1 MSVASPVRSVLHVT
15 TTIWSL
21 EGPHSKGPHWLL
33 HLGGGEIPGMELEA
47 EMQGYNSIQLCL
59 KRSLSVV
66 NTTETSTLTRP
77 TYSTKSA
84 SLAHFVPV
92 TTF

>member
-1 MSVASPVRSVLHVT
+1 M
-15 TTIWSL
+15 
-21 EGPHSKGPHWLL
+21 
-33 HLGGGEIPGMELEA
+33 PGMELEA